1 MKISPIPSALLETH
15 EYQGQG
21 YQPLINSTT
30 WRVALLNFTPNLL
43 PNQIAE
49 FQRHNETDEV
59 FVLLQ
64 GRCILFL
71 GQGDSTVTRIF
82 AQDMIPLTLYN
93 IKKGI
98 WHSHALSPDAKLL
111 VVENADTSPL
121 NSPHLQLSLEQ
132 LEEIAELARRLWGAY
147 G

>member
-1 MKISPIPSALLETH
+1 MNLSPIPSSLLEVH
-15 EYQGQG
+15 EFHGQG
-21 YQPLINSTT
+21 YQPLINSTA
-30 WRVALLNFTPNLL
+30 WRVSLLNFTPSLL
-43 PNQIAE
+43 PDQIVR

-71 GQGDSTVTRIF
+71 GQGVSTVTRIF

-111 VVENADTSPL
+111 IVENADTSPV
-121 NSPHLQLSLEQ
+121 NSPRLQLSLEQ
-132 LEEIAELARRLWGAY
+132 QEEIRELARRLWGAY